1 MASFKHGKT
10 GSRLYEVWH
19 HMKSRCYYTKNK
31 NYNAYGGRGIA
42 VCDEWKNDFMSFYNW
57 AMENGY
63 DDTLTIDRIDNNKGY
78 EPSNCRWVDM
88 KQQSRNRRN
97 TRTITYKGETKPIS
111 EWCELLNLNYYTV
124 ISRLDRLGWSV
135 ERTLLGGDD
144 N

>member
-1 MASFKHGKT
+1 MKNRENNHDGTRPTYTGKT
-10 GSRLYEVWH
+10 MCG
-19 HMKSRCYYTKNK
+19 
-31 NYNAYGGRGIA
+31 
-42 VCDEWKNDFMSFYNW
+42 EWKNSFTNFYDW
-57 AMENGY
+57 AISNGY
-63 DDTLTIDRIDNNKGY
+63 KSNLSIDRIDNNKGY

>member
-78 EPSNCRWVDM
+78 SPNNCRWATA
-88 KQQSRNRRN
+88 KQQVMNRTN
-97 TRTITYKGETKPIS
+97 TLQIAYKGKTKPLM
-111 EWCELLNLNYYTV
+111 EWCEILNLSYNTIWTRLHKYNWTV
-124 ISRLDRLGWSV
+124 EKAFTKGV
-135 ERTLLGGDD
+135 K
-144 N
+144 

>member
-1 MASFKHGKT
+1 
-10 GSRLYEVWH
+10 
-19 HMKSRCYYTKNK
+19 MKSRCYYTKNK